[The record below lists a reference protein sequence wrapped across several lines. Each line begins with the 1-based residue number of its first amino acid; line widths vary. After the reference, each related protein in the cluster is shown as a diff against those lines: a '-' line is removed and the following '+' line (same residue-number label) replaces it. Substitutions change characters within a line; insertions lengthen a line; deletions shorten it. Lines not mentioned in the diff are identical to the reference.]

1 MIFDEEILSAKVL
14 IIDDQKVNARLLEE
28 ILRKS
33 GYKNITCIYDARDAQ
48 TVYAALKPHAV
59 VLDLN
64 MPYLDGFQ
72 VITQLKE
79 IEGDDYLPVLMLTQT
94 GDNDLRFL
102 AMESG
107 AKDYLNKPYDRVEV
121 LLRLR
126 NIIEVHLLHDRLRNQ
141 NKELEEKV
149 RQRTQDLRDARLD
162 MVHRLARVAEYRD
175 KATGVHIVRMS
186 YYSAALAEKIGFSKD
201 DCELVLVAS
210 SLHDIGKV
218 AIPDSILLKSEGL
231 TDEEREVMKR
241 HTAIGASILSG
252 SNTKVMQMACE
263 IALTH
268 HEKWNGKGY
277 PQGLKG
283 EKIPVLGRICALCD
297 VFDALISDRPY
308 KKAWPLES
316 AVEEIRKESG
326 ASFDPGLIDNFL
338 AILPEIRQ
346 IKEKYDTLRS
356 ENNA

>member
-33 GYKNITCIYDARDAQ
+33 GYKDITCIYDARDAQ

-79 IEGDDYLPVLMLTQT
+79 IEGDDYLPVLMLTQA

-102 AMESG
+102 ALESG
-107 AKDYLNKPYDRVEV
+107 ARDYLNKPYDRVEV

-126 NIIEVHLLHDRLRNQ
+126 NIIEAHLLHDRLRNQ

-149 RQRTQDLRDARLD
+149 RQRTQDLREAQLD

-186 YYSAALAEKIGFSKD
+186 YYAAALAEKIGFSKD

-218 AIPDSILLKSEGL
+218 AIPDSILLKNEGL

-277 PQGLKG
+277 PQGLKE

-326 ASFDPGLIDNFL
+326 ASFAPGLIDNFL

>member
-1 MIFDEEILSAKVL
+1 
-14 IIDDQKVNARLLEE
+14 
-28 ILRKS
+28 
-33 GYKNITCIYDARDAQ
+33 
-48 TVYAALKPHAV
+48 
-59 VLDLN
+59 
-64 MPYLDGFQ
+64 
-72 VITQLKE
+72 
-79 IEGDDYLPVLMLTQT
+79 
-94 GDNDLRFL
+94 
-102 AMESG
+102 
-107 AKDYLNKPYDRVEV
+107 
-121 LLRLR
+121 
-126 NIIEVHLLHDRLRNQ
+126 
-141 NKELEEKV
+141 
-149 RQRTQDLRDARLD
+149 

-201 DCELVLVAS
+201 DCELVLVAG

>member
-79 IEGDDYLPVLMLTQT
+79 IEGDDYLPVLMLTQA

-126 NIIEVHLLHDRLRNQ
+126 NIIETHLLHDRLRDQ

-201 DCELVLVAS
+201 DCELVLVAG